1 MIRFVEKVCK
11 EAMKLSHVGACVD
24 EEDQPTNVF
33 FSSTDFAVF
42 STPYHLFS
50 TLSNFSLYPLRHF
63 SRPYSTPIGARSLLC
78 RYKHSLGLYKRPLQP
93 AHQPTHPALP
103 PPGLP
108 NPHPAP
114 PCPQPQ
120 QPTLHYQPLHF
131 SIWTHPAR
139 PNKKQVWASSLYT
152 L

>member
-1 MIRFVEKVCK
+1 MVALEDCDPICGKGLQR
-11 EAMKLSHVGACVD
+11 SHEVVACECLCGWRV
-24 EEDQPTNVF
+24 
-33 FSSTDFAVF
+33 SSTDFAVF

-93 AHQPTHPALP
+93 AHQPTHPAHP